1 MGMTRPESN
10 AVKRTLEQ
18 ALRLF
23 DPSTVLGA
31 TLLGLVLVIGGVVL
45 SAIIRRMLKEMII
58 HDHSQRIDLIALSF
72 LSRLL
77 ILSLWLVLATLYA
90 HLVPALNRLG
100 NALLAGVGL
109 ASVVIGFAAQPTLG
123 NLVSGISLVLYK
135 PFRKGDR
142 LSVLAPTA
150 DQCETGV
157 VEDIS
162 LGFTS
167 LKTDDGRLII
177 VANGT
182 MAQQTMIKLP
192 PVPAAAGPV
201 KPSQAKK

>member
-1 MGMTRPESN
+1 MTGFIER
-10 AVKRTLEQ
+10 
-18 ALRLF
+18 ALSVIN
-23 DPSTVLGA
+23 PATVHGA
-31 TLLGLVLVIGGVVL
+31 LLLGLILVASGVVL
-45 SAIIRRMLKEMII
+45 SALIHRMLKEMIV
-58 HDHSQRIDLIALSF
+58 HDHSQRVDQIALSF

-77 ILSLWLVLATLYA
+77 ILSLWLILATLYA

-109 ASVVIGFAAQPTLG
+109 ASVVIGFAAQTTLG

-167 LKTDDGRLII
+167 LRTDDGRLII

-192 PVPAAAGPV
+192 PGPADAGPE

>member
-1 MGMTRPESN
+1 MTSHIRP
-10 AVKRTLEQ
+10 AAEQ
-18 ALRLF
+18 AVLQTGLAF
-23 DPSTVLGA
+23 VDPTTVHGA
-31 TLLGLVLVIGGVVL
+31 VLLGLIMLVGGVVL
-45 SAIIRRMLKEMII
+45 SILVRRTLREVMI

-77 ILSLWLVLATLYA
+77 ILSLWLILATLYA

-109 ASVVIGFAAQPTLG
+109 ASVVIGFAAQTTLG

-142 LSVLAPTA
+142 LAALAPTA

-192 PVPAAAGPV
+192 PAPADAGPAE
-201 KPSQAKK
+201 PSQGKK

>member
-1 MGMTRPESN
+1 MTEFFQHD
-10 AVKRTLEQ
+10 VQE
-18 ALRLF
+18 ALSIF
-23 DPSTVLGA
+23 DPTTLHGALLLGA
-31 TLLGLVLVIGGVVL
+31 AMALAGVIGANLIHRGL
-45 SAIIRRMLKEMII
+45 REMIV
-58 HDHSQRIDLIALSF
+58 HDHSQRIDQIALSF

-77 ILSLWLVLATLYA
+77 ILSMWLILATLYA
-90 HLVPALNRLG
+90 HLVPALNHLG
-100 NALLAGVGL
+100 TALLAGVGL
-109 ASVVIGFAAQPTLG
+109 ASVVIGFAAQTTLG

-142 LSVLAPTA
+142 LAVLAPTA

-167 LKTDDGRLII
+167 LRTDDGRLII

-192 PVPAAAGPV
+192 PEAATSPDQP
-201 KPSQAKK
+201 KAKAS